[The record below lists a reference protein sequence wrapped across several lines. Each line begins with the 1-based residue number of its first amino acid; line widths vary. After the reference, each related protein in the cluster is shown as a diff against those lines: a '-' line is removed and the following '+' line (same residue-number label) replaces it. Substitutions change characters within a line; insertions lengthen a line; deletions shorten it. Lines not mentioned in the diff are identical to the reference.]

1 MKISENQKNFLKI
14 AASCGKE
21 MEPVGKLAGKVDT
34 ISYEL
39 DDGPLTK
46 EQIEAIRKASIVS
59 DLPEERFT
67 RSLFGEIGK

>member
-1 MKISENQKNFLKI
+1 MKISDNQKNFLKV

-34 ISYEL
+34 MPYEL

-59 DLPEERFT
+59 DLPEERIT
-67 RSLFGEIGK
+67 RSLFDEIGK